1 MSPVPVSN
9 PCRILLID
17 DDVHVRRLFMQ
28 FLQREAYLL
37 DEAESGQQG
46 LEKISQ
52 NGYDLVITD
61 LQMPEVDGL
70 QILNAARQKDQD
82 VQVLIVTGFGSI
94 TTAVYAMKIGAC
106 DYLTK
111 PLQSDALLIKV
122 SQALERRRLRRVMR
136 EQESRLNEQTRL
148 FQHDMDLARQVQA
161 SLVPAVYR
169 SAELEVRVH
178 YRPMLGIG
186 GDFADVYEDGQGQVY
201 LSVVD
206 VTGHGIAA
214 ALVVNR
220 VYSELRVHVRAG
232 CTPRQILHRLND
244 FFLQTFTGISLFLT
258 MICLRCD
265 LKKKKLV
272 YAGSAHPAGLLLS
285 TSPASTRSLIS
296 QNRILGFSALPMDQW
311 VEQEIAYTPGD
322 RLILY
327 TDGMVETENG
337 QGEPLALEGL
347 LRIAQ
352 TCRSLPA
359 GRATE
364 AMIQQTLAFSDS
376 TPRDDLL
383 LLVADFL

>member
-1 MSPVPVSN
+1 MNPVLTPSPS
-9 PCRILLID
+9 RILIID
-17 DDVHVRRLFMQ
+17 DDVHVRRLFTQ
-28 FLQREAYLL
+28 FLQRESYFL
-37 DEAESGQQG
+37 DQAENGREG
-46 LEKISQ
+46 LEKISR

-61 LQMPEVDGL
+61 LQMPEVDRL
-70 QILNAARQKDQD
+70 QILHAARQKDPD
-82 VQVLIVTGFGSI
+82 VQVLIVTGFGSLA
-94 TTAVYAMKIGAC
+94 TAVYAMKIGAC
-106 DYLTK
+106 DYLAK

-148 FQHDMDLARQVQA
+148 FQHDMELARQVQA
-161 SLVPAVYR
+161 SLVPAMYR
-169 SAELEVRVH
+169 SAELEVQVH

-186 GDFADVYEDGQGQVY
+186 GDFADVYEDGQGHVY
-201 LSVVD
+201 LSVVE

-232 CTPRQILHRLND
+232 CSPRQILHQLND

-285 TSPASTRSLIS
+285 ASPASTATLIS

-311 VEQEIAYTPGD
+311 IEQERAYTPGD

-327 TDGMVETENG
+327 TDGMVEIENSR
-337 QGEPLALEGL
+337 GEPLAMEGL

-359 GRATE
+359 TQATE
-364 AMIQQTLAFSDS
+364 VMIQQALDFSNS
-376 TPRDDLL
+376 AARDDLL

>member
-1 MSPVPVSN
+1 MNPVLPPSPS
-9 PCRILLID
+9 RILIID
-17 DDVHVRRLFMQ
+17 DDVHVRRLFTQ
-28 FLQREAYLL
+28 FLQRESYFL
-37 DEAESGQQG
+37 DQAENGREG
-46 LEKISQ
+46 LEKISR

-61 LQMPEVDGL
+61 LQMPEVDRL
-70 QILNAARQKDQD
+70 QILHAARQKDPD

-94 TTAVYAMKIGAC
+94 ATAVYAMKIGAC
-106 DYLTK
+106 DYLAK

-148 FQHDMDLARQVQA
+148 FQHDMELARQVQA
-161 SLVPAVYR
+161 SLVPAMYR
-169 SAELEVRVH
+169 SAELEVQVH

-186 GDFADVYEDGQGQVY
+186 GDFADVYEDGQGHVY

-232 CTPRQILHRLND
+232 CSPRQILHQLND

-285 TSPASTRSLIS
+285 ASPASTATLIS

-311 VEQEIAYTPGD
+311 IEQERAYTPGD

-327 TDGMVETENG
+327 TDGMVEIENSR
-337 QGEPLALEGL
+337 GEPLAMEGL

-359 GRATE
+359 TQATE
-364 AMIQQTLAFSDS
+364 VMIQQALDFSNS
-376 TPRDDLL
+376 AARDDLL

>member
-1 MSPVPVSN
+1 MSSVPSHN
-9 PCRILLID
+9 SSRILIID
-17 DDVHVRRLFMQ
+17 DDSHVRRLFMQ

-37 DEAESGQQG
+37 DEAASGRQG
-46 LEKISQ
+46 LEKISE
-52 NGYDLVITD
+52 NSYDLVITD

-122 SQALERRRLRRVMR
+122 SQALERRRLRSVMR
-136 EQESRLNEQTRL
+136 EQECRLNEQTRL
-148 FQHDMDLARQVQA
+148 FQDDMELARQVQA
-161 SLVPAVYR
+161 SLVPAVFR

-186 GDFADVYEDGQGQVY
+186 GDFADVYEDGHGLVY

-220 VYSELRVHVRAG
+220 VYSELRVHVQAG
-232 CTPRQILHRLND
+232 CSPRQILHRLND
-244 FFLQTFTGISLFLT
+244 FFMQTFTGISLFLT
-258 MICLRCD
+258 MICVRCD

-285 TSPASTRSLIS
+285 TSPPSAATLIS
-296 QNRILGFSALPMDQW
+296 QNRILGFSSLPVDQW
-311 VEQEIAYTPGD
+311 IEQEIAYTPGD

-327 TDGMVETENG
+327 TDGMVETENSR
-337 QGEPLALEGL
+337 GEPLALEGL
-347 LRIAQ
+347 LHIAQ

-359 GRATE
+359 IQATE
-364 AMIQQTLAFSDS
+364 AMIQQTLDFSNRA
-376 TPRDDLL
+376 PRDDLL

>member
-1 MSPVPVSN
+1 MNPVLTPSPS
-9 PCRILLID
+9 RILIID
-17 DDVHVRRLFMQ
+17 DDVHVRRLFTQ
-28 FLQREAYLL
+28 FLQRESYFL
-37 DEAESGQQG
+37 DQAENGREG
-46 LEKISQ
+46 LEKISR

-61 LQMPEVDGL
+61 LQMPEVDRL
-70 QILNAARQKDQD
+70 QILHAARQKDPD

-94 TTAVYAMKIGAC
+94 ATAVYAMKIGAC
-106 DYLTK
+106 DYLAK

-148 FQHDMDLARQVQA
+148 FQHDMELARQVQA
-161 SLVPAVYR
+161 SLVPAMYR
-169 SAELEVRVH
+169 SAELEVQVH

-186 GDFADVYEDGQGQVY
+186 GDFADVYEDGQGHVY

-232 CTPRQILHRLND
+232 CSPRQILHQLND

-285 TSPASTRSLIS
+285 ASPASTATLIS

-311 VEQEIAYTPGD
+311 IEQERAYTPGD

-327 TDGMVETENG
+327 TDGMVEIENSR
-337 QGEPLALEGL
+337 GEPLAMEGL

-359 GRATE
+359 TQATE
-364 AMIQQTLAFSDS
+364 VMIQQALDFSNS
-376 TPRDDLL
+376 AARDDLL